1 LSASIVLLAD
11 RLSGPG
17 RSPATLAAVAFLAL
31 AVLWIALWVLDFLYY
46 NRLLLGAVDE
56 IVRVEKET
64 QFSNKIG
71 RLAFSETVKNA
82 VEAPVF
88 PKRDDNTA
96 DKSAELTEEGKK
108 RSMWRKSQRGPRYFY
123 AIVLVSLLLLSFLSY
138 FSGRGQ
144 ASPPPTGP
152 DKPGPNGG
160 APPCS
165 PCATPCSPCTTPVPS
180 QQAGQT
186 TSLTPPVPIP
196 EVVQRWE
203 QLKKTDPLTNVAS
216 IINDGARL
224 LQPLLEKT
232 GETASQALELG
243 KAFFQH
249 FAESAG
255 DEAGKRAV
263 EAVFG
268 YFSGTDKPGSPA
280 TDPKQATRTFSMR
293 RAIVRFDLDRAVIPP
308 SGQNTL
314 RELLSAV
321 PSGNGFWLLVA
332 STDRSGSGVRNSK
345 LSNDRWRV
353 VEQYLVE
360 HKVNPRVIAHRTLS
374 EITAPVPGY
383 DGGRDPE
390 NRTTEVFL
398 LVVDPG

>member
-1 LSASIVLLAD
+1 MPDEQPPVTPTPPRELEGDRFRTFEVWKKYEDIAMHFNDLISKLRFQALAGVAGLSASIVLLAD

-196 EVVQRWE
+196 EVVQR
-203 QLKKTDPLTNVAS
+203 
-216 IINDGARL
+216 
-224 LQPLLEKT
+224 
-232 GETASQALELG
+232 
-243 KAFFQH
+243 
-249 FAESAG
+249 
-255 DEAGKRAV
+255 
-263 EAVFG
+263 
-268 YFSGTDKPGSPA
+268 
-280 TDPKQATRTFSMR
+280 
-293 RAIVRFDLDRAVIPP
+293 
-308 SGQNTL
+308 
-314 RELLSAV
+314 
-321 PSGNGFWLLVA
+321 
-332 STDRSGSGVRNSK
+332 
-345 LSNDRWRV
+345 
-353 VEQYLVE
+353 
-360 HKVNPRVIAHRTLS
+360 
-374 EITAPVPGY
+374 
-383 DGGRDPE
+383 
-390 NRTTEVFL
+390 
-398 LVVDPG
+398 